1 MADDKGGTIESL
13 NIKIGVNADNVLNTL
28 NNINTL
34 FQNITASANV
44 ATQAVNQLAVA
55 LLNLNNAKDSV
66 KITPEKIIPTSV
78 DSSNPESV
86 KVEAEKKAD
95 EKSGKG
101 KVFDGAKVH
110 YENLNNG
117 VDPTIEA
124 TAEREASRG
133 GGSRLPRNAVNHA
146 GQRLDY
152 ATRRWINR
160 LRRLVMPLI
169 AAFSVRALWKG
180 FMDGTKLIEGYS
192 ESLNMSANTLD
203 KWSKANAYAGG
214 SQKGFLEAMTKWTQA
229 TGKTGDEFI
238 ETMLHLNE
246 LSEAEQKTFMKT
258 NQLTK
263 EQVALFLQSDSAIQG
278 TLQAVSGIAYT
289 DEDIQK
295 QKEFNIAWSQ
305 FKIQVQGLGDVL
317 IRTIVPVFTWIVQKA
332 TAITGFMNRHAQMLK
347 IIGGLLSVA
356 FGNVLIM
363 QMMKGIGL
371 GARLVSVFK
380 YLTKGFALFS
390 KTLWASPL
398 TWYIAALAG
407 LLLILEDIYYFIT
420 GTKKTF
426 TYGLLEW
433 LGFSKEDIHDIRQ
446 ELYDAGKIISNAWKQ
461 IKEAFKPIGDVLAKW
476 GIASGKGVIGAIVGI
491 ITLAIL
497 GIVRL
502 MAMILRFADEFGGA
516 IGDAL
521 RGDTKKLKEMLMNI
535 AIVLAET
542 LGGAFFQ
549 LGEMI
554 GKGLISMLKKNPF
567 LNEMLGDV
575 ETGSSGGFKFG
586 DIFKFT
592 PANAMTGGLLPR
604 AVNFVIEKVTQNNN
618 NNVNVNATDSKE
630 AGGSVVRALN
640 AKGKDYN
647 IPRDWGWAWEVWVN
661 AGVKK

>member
-13 NIKIGVNADNVLNTL
+13 NIKIGVNADNVLTTL
-28 NNINTL
+28 NNINSL

-55 LLNLNNAKDSV
+55 LLNLNNAKDSI

-95 EKSGKG
+95 EKTGKG

-192 ESLNMSANTLD
+192 EQLNMSANTLD

-214 SQKGFLEAMTKWTQA
+214 TQKGFLEAMTKWTQA

-246 LSEAEQKTFMKT
+246 LSEAEQKAFMKT

-263 EQVALFLQSDSAIQG
+263 EQIALFLQSDSAIQG
-278 TLQAVSGIAYT
+278 TLQAVNGIAYT

-295 QKEFNIAWSQ
+295 QKEFNIAWTQ

-317 IRTIVPVFTWIVQKA
+317 IRTIVPVFTWIIQKA
-332 TAITGFMNRHAQMLK
+332 TAITSFMNKHANMLK

-363 QMMKGIGL
+363 QMIKGIGL
-371 GARLVSVFK
+371 GARLVAVFK
-380 YLTKGFALFS
+380 YLTQGFALFS

-446 ELYDAGKIISNAWKQ
+446 ELYDSGKIISDAWKQ
-461 IKEAFKPIGDVLAKW
+461 IKVELKPIGDVLAKW
-476 GIASGKGVIGAIVGI
+476 GIARGKGTVGTIVGLV
-491 ITLAIL
+491 TFVALT
-497 GIVRL
+497 IVRVL
-502 MAMILRFADEFGGA
+502 GFLVRVGDEFGKMIYDVFHDSDGLMDMFKKAVKWLQNTLAPMFFEFGA
-516 IGDAL
+516 QFGKGILSALKGLPFIGEAVDNL
-521 RGDTKKLKEMLMNI
+521 TSDSPWYTKIGNI
-535 AIVLAET
+535 LDK
-542 LGGAFFQ
+542 AFFDNPINKAANKFNLAYQ
-549 LGEMI
+549 L
-554 GKGLISMLKKNPF
+554 KNWI
-567 LNEMLGDV
+567 
-575 ETGSSGGFKFG
+575 T
-586 DIFKFT
+586 
-592 PANAMTGGLLPR
+592 
-604 AVNFVIEKVTQNNN
+604 
-618 NNVNVNATDSKE
+618 VNVTSSDPKE

-647 IPRDWGWAWEVWVN
+647 LPRDWGWAWEVWVN
-661 AGVKK
+661 AGVNK

>member
-13 NIKIGVNADNVLNTL
+13 NIKIGVNADNVLTTL
-28 NNINTL
+28 NNINSL
-34 FQNITASANV
+34 FQNITSSANV

-66 KITPEKIIPTSV
+66 KITPEKIIPTSGN
-78 DSSNPESV
+78 SSNPESV
-86 KVEAEKKAD
+86 RVEAEKKAG
-95 EKSGKG
+95 EKTGKG
-101 KVFDGAKVH
+101 KIFDGAKGH
-110 YENLNNG
+110 FDDLNQG
-117 VDPTIEA
+117 ITAGATAEA

-133 GGSRLPRNAVNHA
+133 GGGRVPRNEVNRA

-152 ATRRWINR
+152 ATRRWVNR

-192 ESLNMSANTLD
+192 EKLDISTNTLD
-203 KWSKANAYAGG
+203 TWSKANAYAGG

-229 TGKTGDEFI
+229 TGKTDDEFI

-246 LSEAEQKTFMKT
+246 LSEAEQKAFMKT

-263 EQVALFLQSDSAIQG
+263 EQIALFLQSDSAIKS

-295 QKEFNIAWSQ
+295 QKEFNIALTQ
-305 FKIQVQGLGDVL
+305 FNIQVQGLGDIL

-332 TAITGFMNRHAQMLK
+332 TAITKFMNEHASMLK
-347 IIGGLLSVA
+347 IIGGLLSIA

-363 QMMKGIGL
+363 QMIKGIGL
-371 GARLVSVFK
+371 GARLVAVFK
-380 YLTKGFALFS
+380 NLTQGFALFS

-407 LLLILEDIYYFIT
+407 LLIILEDIYYFIT
-420 GTKKTF
+420 DEKNTVTRD
-426 TYGLLEW
+426 LLEW
-433 LGFSKEDIHDIRQ
+433 LGFSKEDIDDLRQ
-446 ELYDAGKIISNAWKQ
+446 EFLDLGDIFSKAWDD
-461 IKEAFKPIGDVLAKW
+461 IKEAFKPIGDMLAEW
-476 GIASGKGVIGAIVGI
+476 GITGGKGFIRGLVGI

-502 MAMILRFADEFGGA
+502 MAMIVKFAAEFGGA

-521 RGDTKKLKEMLMNI
+521 RGDTKALKEMLLNI
-535 AIVLAET
+535 ANTIADT
-542 LGGAFFQ
+542 LGGAFFK

-554 GKGLISMLKKNPF
+554 GKGLLSMLKKIPF
-567 LNEMLGDV
+567 MNDLIGDI
-575 ETGSSGGFKFG
+575 ENGTSNFKFG
-586 DIFKFT
+586 DILKYT
-592 PANAMTGGLLPR
+592 PVSGMTGGLAPR
-604 AVNFVIEKVTQNNN
+604 IINYFQEKMTQNNN
-618 NNVNVNATDSKE
+618 IKIDSNDPE
-630 AGGSVVRALN
+630 TAGGSVVRALN
-640 AKGKDYN
+640 SKGRDFN
-647 IPRDWGWAWEVWVN
+647 LPRDQVWAQHVWVN
-661 AGVKK
+661 TGVQK

>member
-13 NIKIGVNADNVLNTL
+13 NIKIGVNADNVLTTL
-28 NNINTL
+28 NNINSL

-95 EKSGKG
+95 EKTGKG

-110 YENLNNG
+110 YENLNTG

-192 ESLNMSANTLD
+192 ETLNMSANTLD

-214 SQKGFLEAMTKWTQA
+214 TQKGFLEAMTKWTQA

-246 LSEAEQKTFMKT
+246 LSEAEQKAFMKT

-295 QKEFNIAWSQ
+295 QKEFNIAWAQ

-363 QMMKGIGL
+363 QMIKGIGL

-380 YLTKGFALFS
+380 YLTQGFALFS

-398 TWYIAALAG
+398 TRYIAALAG

-476 GIASGKGVIGAIVGI
+476 GIASGKGVIGAIVGL
-491 ITLAIL
+491 ITLAVL
-497 GIVRL
+497 GVVRL
-502 MAMILRFADEFGGA
+502 MAMIITFAAEFGGA

-521 RGDTKKLKEMLMNI
+521 RGDTKALKEMLLNI
-535 AIVLAET
+535 ANTLTQA

-554 GKGLISMLKKNPF
+554 GKGFLSMLKKIPF
-567 LNEMLGDV
+567 MNELIGDI
-575 ETGSSGGFKFG
+575 ENGTSNFKFG
-586 DIFKFT
+586 DILKYT
-592 PANAMTGGLLPR
+592 PVNVMTGGLAPR
-604 AVNFVIEKVTQNNN
+604 IINYFQEKMTQNNN
-618 NNVNVNATDSKE
+618 INIDSTDPKE

-647 IPRDWGWAWEVWVN
+647 LPRDWGWAWEVWVN
-661 AGVKK
+661 AGVNK

>member
-28 NNINTL
+28 NNINSL

-66 KITPEKIIPTSV
+66 KITPEKIIPTSG
-78 DSSNPESV
+78 DSTNPESV
-86 KVEAEKKAD
+86 KVEAEKKSD
-95 EKSGKG
+95 EKTGKG

-192 ESLNMSANTLD
+192 ETLNMSANSLD

-246 LSEAEQKTFMKT
+246 LSEAEQKAFMKT

-332 TAITGFMNRHAQMLK
+332 TAITGFMNRHANMLK

-363 QMMKGIGL
+363 QMIKGIGL

-446 ELYDAGKIISNAWKQ
+446 ELYDAGKIISDAWKQ
-461 IKEAFKPIGDVLAKW
+461 IKVELKPIGDVLAKW
-476 GIASGKGVIGAIVGI
+476 GIAGGKGVIGAIVGL

-497 GIVRL
+497 NFVRL
-502 MAMILRFADEFGGA
+502 VAMLIKLGDEFGGIFA
-516 IGDAL
+516 DAL
-521 RGDTKKLKEMLMNI
+521 NGDWEEVGKGLQRAAKIFSDTFLSI
-535 AIVLAET
+535 
-542 LGGAFFQ
+542 FFEFGVQ
-549 LGEMI
+549 I
-554 GKGLISMLKKNPF
+554 GKGLISQLERLPF
-567 LNEMLGDV
+567 FNVLVTDEKGQIQ
-575 ETGSSGGFKFG
+575 FG
-586 DIFKFT
+586 DIFKYM
-592 PANAMTGGLLPR
+592 PANGAGLGLR
-604 AVNFVIEKVTQNNN
+604 VVNFIMEKVTQNNN
-618 NNVNVNATDSKE
+618 NNVNVNATDAKE

-647 IPRDWGWAWEVWVN
+647 LPRDWGWAWEVWVN
-661 AGVKK
+661 AGVNK

>member
-28 NNINTL
+28 NNINSL

-124 TAEREASRG
+124 TAEREASRV

-192 ESLNMSANTLD
+192 ENLNMSANTLD

-246 LSEAEQKTFMKT
+246 LSEAEQKAFMKT

-461 IKEAFKPIGDVLAKW
+461 IKEAFKPIGEVLAKW

-497 GIVRL
+497 GVVRL
-502 MAMILRFADEFGGA
+502 MAMLLRFAAEFGGA

-535 AIVLAET
+535 ATVIAET

-567 LNEMLGDV
+567 LNQMIGDI

-592 PANAMTGGLLPR
+592 PANAMTGGLLPK
-604 AVNFVIEKVTQNNN
+604 AVNFIIEKVTQNNN

>member
-28 NNINTL
+28 NNINSL

-66 KITPEKIIPTSV
+66 KITPEKIIPTSG

-86 KVEAEKKAD
+86 RVEAEKKSE
-95 EKSGKG
+95 EKTGKG

-192 ESLNMSANTLD
+192 ENLNMSANTLD

-214 SQKGFLEAMTKWTQA
+214 TQKGFLEAMTKWTQA

-246 LSEAEQKTFMKT
+246 LSEAEQKAFMKT

-295 QKEFNIAWSQ
+295 QKEFNIAWAQ

-363 QMMKGIGL
+363 QIMKGVGL
-371 GARLVSVFK
+371 GSRLVSVFK
-380 YLTKGFALFS
+380 YLTKGIWVFS
-390 KTLWASPL
+390 KALWASPL

-420 GTKKTF
+420 DEKNTVTRDI
-426 TYGLLEW
+426 LEY
-433 LGFSKEDIHDIRQ
+433 LGFSEEDINDLRQ
-446 ELYDAGKIISNAWKQ
+446 EFLDIGDIFSNAWDD
-461 IKEAFKPIGDVLAKW
+461 IKEAFKPIGDFL
-476 GIASGKGVIGAIVGI
+476 SELGVDVSHGFLRGLVGI

-497 GIVRL
+497 GMVRL
-502 MAMILRFADEFGGA
+502 MATLVKFAAEFGGA

-521 RGDTKKLKEMLMNI
+521 RGDTKPLKKMLMNI
-535 AIVLAET
+535 ATVLAET
-542 LGGAFFQ
+542 LGSAFFQ

-567 LNEMLGDV
+567 LNEMIGDI

-586 DIFKFT
+586 DIFKYM
-592 PANAMTGGLLPR
+592 PANGAGLGVR
-604 AVNFVIEKVTQNNN
+604 VVNFIMEKVTQNNN
-618 NNVNVNATDSKE
+618 VNVKATDSE
-630 AGGSVVRALN
+630 AAGGSVVRALN

>member
-28 NNINTL
+28 NNINSL

-55 LLNLNNAKDSV
+55 LLNLNNVKDSV
-66 KITPEKIIPTSV
+66 KITPEKIIPTSG

-86 KVEAEKKAD
+86 RVEAEKKSE
-95 EKSGKG
+95 EKTGKG

-133 GGSRLPRNAVNHA
+133 GGGRVPRNAVNHA

-160 LRRLVMPLI
+160 LRSLVMPLI

-192 ESLNMSANTLD
+192 ESLNMSANSLD

-246 LSEAEQKTFMKT
+246 LSEAEQKAFMKT

-263 EQVALFLQSDSAIQG
+263 EQVALFLQSDSAIKG

-295 QKEFNIAWSQ
+295 QKEFNTSWAQ

-317 IRTIVPVFTWIVQKA
+317 IRTILPVFTWIVQKA

-356 FGNVLIM
+356 FGNVLVM

-398 TWYIAALAG
+398 TWYIAALGG

-446 ELYDAGKIISNAWKQ
+446 ELYDAGKIISDAWKQ
-461 IKEAFKPIGDVLAKW
+461 IKKELKPIGEVLAKW
-476 GIASGKGVIGAIVGI
+476 GIAGGKGVIGAIVGL
-491 ITLAIL
+491 ITLAVL

-502 MAMILRFADEFGGA
+502 MAMLVKFGDEFGGA
-516 IGDAL
+516 IYDAL
-521 RGDTKKLKEMLMNI
+521 HGDTKEFARMLKNI
-535 AIVLAET
+535 ADTIGNVLGNVFFS
-542 LGGAFFQ
+542 LGV
-549 LGEMI
+549 MI
-554 GKGLISMLKKNPF
+554 GEGLLSVLKKIPF
-567 LNEMLGDV
+567 MKDLIGDI
-575 ETGSSGGFKFG
+575 ENGTSNFKFG
-586 DIFKFT
+586 DILKYT
-592 PANAMTGGLLPR
+592 PVNGMTGGLAPR
-604 AVNFVIEKVTQNNN
+604 IVNFIMEKVTQNNN
-618 NNVNVNATDSKE
+618 NNVNVDAVDAKE
-630 AGGSVVRALN
+630 AGGAVIRALN
-640 AKGKDYN
+640 SSKDYN
-647 IPRDWGWAWEVWVN
+647 LPRDWGWAWEVWVN

>member
-13 NIKIGVNADNVLNTL
+13 NIKIGVNADNVLTTL
-28 NNINTL
+28 NNINSL

-95 EKSGKG
+95 EKTGKG

-110 YENLNNG
+110 YENLNHS

-192 ESLNMSANTLD
+192 ENLNMSANTLD

-246 LSEAEQKTFMKT
+246 LSEAEQKAFMKT

-295 QKEFNIAWSQ
+295 QKEFNIAWTQ

-398 TWYIAALAG
+398 TWYIAALGG

-446 ELYDAGKIISNAWKQ
+446 ELYDSGKIISDAWKQ
-461 IKEAFKPIGDVLAKW
+461 IKEELKPIGDVLAKW
-476 GIASGKGVIGAIVGI
+476 GIAGGKGIIGAIVGL

-497 GIVRL
+497 NFVRL
-502 MAMILRFADEFGGA
+502 VAMLVKLGDEFGGIFA
-516 IGDAL
+516 DAL
-521 RGDTKKLKEMLMNI
+521 NGDWEEVGKGLQRAAKIFSDTFLSI
-535 AIVLAET
+535 
-542 LGGAFFQ
+542 FFEFGVQ
-549 LGEMI
+549 I
-554 GKGLISMLKKNPF
+554 GKGLISQLERLPF
-567 LNEMLGDV
+567 FNVLITDEKGKLQ
-575 ETGSSGGFKFG
+575 FG
-586 DIFKFT
+586 DIYKYL
-592 PANAMTGGLLPR
+592 PVNAGGLGPK
-604 AVNFVIEKVTQNNN
+604 VINFILDKYTQN

-640 AKGKDYN
+640 SSKGTN
-647 IPRDWGWAWEVWVN
+647 LPRDWGWAWEVWVH
-661 AGVKK
+661 AGVNK

>member
-28 NNINTL
+28 NNINSL

-66 KITPEKIIPTSV
+66 KITPEKIIPTSG

-86 KVEAEKKAD
+86 RVEAEKKSE
-95 EKSGKG
+95 EKTGKG

-192 ESLNMSANTLD
+192 ESLNMSANSLD

-214 SQKGFLEAMTKWTQA
+214 SQKGFLEAMTKWAQA
-229 TGKTGDEFI
+229 TGKSGDEFI

-246 LSEAEQKTFMKT
+246 LSEAEQKAFMKT

-263 EQVALFLQSDSAIQG
+263 EQVALFLQSDSAIKE

-295 QKEFNIAWSQ
+295 QKEFNIAWTQ

-363 QMMKGIGL
+363 QMIKGIGL
-371 GARLVSVFK
+371 GARLVAVFK

-446 ELYDAGKIISNAWKQ
+446 ELYDAGKIISDAWKL
-461 IKEAFKPIGDVLAKW
+461 IKEELKPIGDVLAKW
-476 GIASGKGVIGAIVGI
+476 GIAKGKGIVGTI
-491 ITLAIL
+491 VGLVTFVALT
-497 GIVRL
+497 IVRVL
-502 MAMILRFADEFGGA
+502 GFLVRVGDEFGKMIYDVFHDSDGLTDMFKKAVKWLKNTLAPMFFEFGA
-516 IGDAL
+516 QFGKGILSALKGLPFIGEAVDNL
-521 RGDTKKLKEMLMNI
+521 TSDSPWYTKIGNI
-535 AIVLAET
+535 LDK
-542 LGGAFFQ
+542 AFFDNPINKAANKFNLAYQ
-549 LGEMI
+549 L
-554 GKGLISMLKKNPF
+554 KNWI
-567 LNEMLGDV
+567 
-575 ETGSSGGFKFG
+575 T
-586 DIFKFT
+586 
-592 PANAMTGGLLPR
+592 
-604 AVNFVIEKVTQNNN
+604 
-618 NNVNVNATDSKE
+618 VNVTSSDPKE

-640 AKGKDYN
+640 SSKGTN
-647 IPRDWGWAWEVWVN
+647 LPRDWGWAHEVWVN
-661 AGVKK
+661 AGVNK

>member
-13 NIKIGVNADNVLNTL
+13 NIKIGVNADNVLTTL
-28 NNINTL
+28 NNINSL

-66 KITPEKIIPTSV
+66 KITPEKIIPTSG

-86 KVEAEKKAD
+86 RVEAEKKTD
-95 EKSGKG
+95 GKTGKG

-133 GGSRLPRNAVNHA
+133 GGTRMPRNAVNHA

-192 ESLNMSANTLD
+192 ETLNMSANTLD

-214 SQKGFLEAMTKWTQA
+214 TQKGFLEAMTKWTQA

-246 LSEAEQKTFMKT
+246 LSEAEQKAFMKT

-263 EQVALFLQSDSAIQG
+263 EQVALFLQSDSAIKG

-295 QKEFNIAWSQ
+295 QKEFNIAWTQ
-305 FKIQVQGLGDVL
+305 FKVQVQGLGDVL
-317 IRTIVPVFTWIVQKA
+317 IRTIVPVFTWIIQKA
-332 TAITGFMNRHAQMLK
+332 TTITRFMNQHANMLK

-380 YLTKGFALFS
+380 YLTQGFALFS
-390 KTLWASPL
+390 KALWASPL
-398 TWYIAALAG
+398 TWYIAALGG
-407 LLLILEDIYYFIT
+407 LLIILEDIYYFIT
-420 GTKKTF
+420 GTKNSF
-426 TYGLLEW
+426 TGNLLKW
-433 LGFSKEDIHDIRQ
+433 LGFSKEDIDDLRQ
-446 ELYDAGKIISNAWKQ
+446 EFLNLGDIFSRAWDD
-461 IKEAFKPIGDVLAKW
+461 IKEAFKPIGDMLAEW
-476 GIASGKGVIGAIVGI
+476 GIAGGKGFIRGLVGI

-502 MAMILRFADEFGGA
+502 MAMLVTFAAEFGGA

-521 RGDTKKLKEMLMNI
+521 RGDTKALKEMLLNI
-535 AIVLAET
+535 ANTLTQA
-542 LGGAFFQ
+542 LGGAFFK

-554 GKGLISMLKKNPF
+554 GKGLLSMLKKIPF
-567 LNEMLGDV
+567 LNEMIGDID
-575 ETGSSGGFKFG
+575 TGASGGFKFG

-592 PANAMTGGLLPR
+592 PANAMTGGMLPKV
-604 AVNFVIEKVTQNNN
+604 VNFIMEKVTQNNN
-618 NNVNVNATDSKE
+618 VNVEATDSKE

-640 AKGKDYN
+640 SSKGTN
-647 IPRDWGWAWEVWVN
+647 LPRDWGWAWEVWVQ

>member
-66 KITPEKIIPTSV
+66 KITPEKIIPTSG

-86 KVEAEKKAD
+86 KVEAEKKSE
-95 EKSGKG
+95 EKTGKG

-192 ESLNMSANTLD
+192 ENLNMSANSLD

-246 LSEAEQKTFMKT
+246 LSEAEQKAFMKT

-263 EQVALFLQSDSAIQG
+263 EQV
-278 TLQAVSGIAYT
+278 
-289 DEDIQK
+289 
-295 QKEFNIAWSQ
+295 
-305 FKIQVQGLGDVL
+305 KIQVQGLGDVL

-332 TAITGFMNRHAQMLK
+332 TAITSFMNKHAQMLK

-363 QMMKGIGL
+363 QIMKGVGL
-371 GARLVSVFK
+371 GSRLVSVFK
-380 YLTKGFALFS
+380 YLTKGIWVFS
-390 KTLWASPL
+390 KALWASPL

-420 GTKKTF
+420 DEKNSVTRDI
-426 TYGLLEW
+426 LEY
-433 LGFSKEDIHDIRQ
+433 LGFSEEDINDLRQ
-446 ELYDAGKIISNAWKQ
+446 EFLDIGDIFSNAWDD
-461 IKEAFKPIGDVLAKW
+461 IKEAFKPIGDFL
-476 GIASGKGVIGAIVGI
+476 SELGVDVSHGFLRGLVGI

-497 GIVRL
+497 GMVRL
-502 MAMILRFADEFGGA
+502 MATLVKFAAEFGGA

-521 RGDTKKLKEMLMNI
+521 RGDTKPLKKMLMNI
-535 AIVLAET
+535 ATVLAET

-554 GKGLISMLKKNPF
+554 GKGLISMLKKIPF
-567 LNEMLGDV
+567 LNEMIGDI

-604 AVNFVIEKVTQNNN
+604 VVNFIMEKVTQNNN
-618 NNVNVNATDSKE
+618 NNVNVNATDANE

-647 IPRDWGWAWEVWVN
+647 LPRDWGWAWEVWVN

>member
-13 NIKIGVNADNVLNTL
+13 NIKIGVNADNVLTTL

-295 QKEFNIAWSQ
+295 QKEFNIAWAQ

-575 ETGSSGGFKFG
+575 ETGASGGFKFG

-640 AKGKDYN
+640 AKGKNYN

-661 AGVKK
+661 AGVNK

>member
-13 NIKIGVNADNVLNTL
+13 NIKIGVNADNVLTTL

-95 EKSGKG
+95 EKTGKG

-110 YENLNNG
+110 YENLNQG

-152 ATRRWINR
+152 ATRRWVNR

-192 ESLNMSANTLD
+192 EKLDMSANTLD

-229 TGKTGDEFI
+229 TGKSGDEFI

-246 LSEAEQKTFMKT
+246 LSEAEQKAFMKT

-263 EQVALFLQSDSAIQG
+263 DQVALFLQSDSAIKG

-363 QMMKGIGL
+363 QMIKGIGL

-380 YLTKGFALFS
+380 YLTQGFALFS

-398 TWYIAALAG
+398 TWYIAALGG

-446 ELYDAGKIISNAWKQ
+446 ELYDSGKIISDAWKQ
-461 IKEAFKPIGDVLAKW
+461 IKEELKPIGDVLAKW
-476 GIASGKGVIGAIVGI
+476 GIARGKGIVGTI
-491 ITLAIL
+491 VGLVTFVALT
-497 GIVRL
+497 IVRVL
-502 MAMILRFADEFGGA
+502 GFLVRVGDEFGKMIYDVFHDSDGLMDMFKKAVKWLQNTLAPMFFEFGA
-516 IGDAL
+516 QFGKGILSALKGLPFIGEAVDNL
-521 RGDTKKLKEMLMNI
+521 TSDSPWYTKIGNI
-535 AIVLAET
+535 LDK
-542 LGGAFFQ
+542 AFFDNPINKAANKFNLAYQ
-549 LGEMI
+549 L
-554 GKGLISMLKKNPF
+554 KNWI
-567 LNEMLGDV
+567 
-575 ETGSSGGFKFG
+575 T
-586 DIFKFT
+586 
-592 PANAMTGGLLPR
+592 
-604 AVNFVIEKVTQNNN
+604 
-618 NNVNVNATDSKE
+618 VNVTSSDPKE

-640 AKGKDYN
+640 SSKGTN
-647 IPRDWGWAWEVWVN
+647 LPRDWGWAWEVWVN

>member
-13 NIKIGVNADNVLNTL
+13 NIKIGVNADNVINTL
-28 NNINTL
+28 TNINSL

-95 EKSGKG
+95 EKTGKG

-110 YENLNNG
+110 YENLNTG

-192 ESLNMSANTLD
+192 ENLNMSANSLD

-246 LSEAEQKTFMKT
+246 LSEAEQKAFMKT

-263 EQVALFLQSDSAIQG
+263 EQVALFLQSDSAIKN

-295 QKEFNIAWSQ
+295 QKEFNIAWTQ

-398 TWYIAALAG
+398 TWYIAALGG

-461 IKEAFKPIGDVLAKW
+461 IKVELKPIGDVLAKW
-476 GIASGKGVIGAIVGI
+476 GIARGKGIVGTI
-491 ITLAIL
+491 VGLVTFVALT
-497 GIVRL
+497 IVRVL
-502 MAMILRFADEFGGA
+502 GFLVRVGDEFGKMIYDVFHDSDGLMDMFKKAVKWLQNTLAPMFFEFGA
-516 IGDAL
+516 QFGKGILSALKGLPFIGEAVDNL
-521 RGDTKKLKEMLMNI
+521 TSDSPWYTKIGNI
-535 AIVLAET
+535 LDK
-542 LGGAFFQ
+542 AFFDNPINKAANKFNLAYQ
-549 LGEMI
+549 L
-554 GKGLISMLKKNPF
+554 KNWI
-567 LNEMLGDV
+567 
-575 ETGSSGGFKFG
+575 T
-586 DIFKFT
+586 
-592 PANAMTGGLLPR
+592 
-604 AVNFVIEKVTQNNN
+604 
-618 NNVNVNATDSKE
+618 VNVTSSDPKE

-640 AKGKDYN
+640 SSKGTN
-647 IPRDWGWAWEVWVN
+647 LPRDWGWAWEVWVN

>member
-13 NIKIGVNADNVLNTL
+13 NIKIGVNADNVLTTL
-28 NNINTL
+28 NNINSL

-95 EKSGKG
+95 EKTGKG

-152 ATRRWINR
+152 ATRRWVNR

-192 ESLNMSANTLD
+192 ETLNMSANTLD

-229 TGKTGDEFI
+229 TGKSGDEFI

-246 LSEAEQKTFMKT
+246 LSEAEQKAFMKT

-263 EQVALFLQSDSAIQG
+263 EQVALFLQSDSAIKN

-363 QMMKGIGL
+363 QMIKGIGL

-380 YLTKGFALFS
+380 YLTQGFALFS

-476 GIASGKGVIGAIVGI
+476 GIAGGKGVIGAIVGL
-491 ITLAIL
+491 ITLAVL
-497 GIVRL
+497 GVVRL
-502 MAMILRFADEFGGA
+502 MAMLVKFAAEFGGA

-535 AIVLAET
+535 ANVLAET

-554 GKGLISMLKKNPF
+554 GKGLLSVLKKIPF
-567 LNEMLGDV
+567 LNDLIGDI
-575 ETGSSGGFKFG
+575 ENGTSNFKFG
-586 DIFKFT
+586 DILKYT
-592 PANAMTGGLLPR
+592 PLNGMTGGFAPR
-604 AVNFVIEKVTQNNN
+604 VVNFIMEKVTQNNT
-618 NNVNVNATDSKE
+618 NNVNVDATDANE

-647 IPRDWGWAWEVWVN
+647 LPRDWGWAWEVWVH

>member
-13 NIKIGVNADNVLNTL
+13 NIKIGVNADNVINTL
-28 NNINTL
+28 TNINSL

-95 EKSGKG
+95 EKTGKG

-192 ESLNMSANTLD
+192 ENLNMSANTLD

-214 SQKGFLEAMTKWTQA
+214 TQKGFLEAMTKWTQA

-246 LSEAEQKTFMKT
+246 LSEAEQKAFMKT

-295 QKEFNIAWSQ
+295 QKEFNIAWAQ

-363 QMMKGIGL
+363 QMIKGIGL

-380 YLTKGFALFS
+380 YLTQGFALFS

-476 GIASGKGVIGAIVGI
+476 GIAGGKGIVGAIVGL
-491 ITLAIL
+491 ITLAVL
-497 GIVRL
+497 GVVRL
-502 MAMILRFADEFGGA
+502 MAMLVKFAAEFGGA

-535 AIVLAET
+535 ATVLAET

-549 LGEMI
+549 LGVMI
-554 GKGLISMLKKNPF
+554 GEGLLSVLKKIPF
-567 LNEMLGDV
+567 LNDLIGDI
-575 ETGSSGGFKFG
+575 ENGTSNFKFG
-586 DIFKFT
+586 DIFKYA
-592 PANAMTGGLLPR
+592 PANVTAGGMLPR
-604 AVNFVIEKVTQNNN
+604 VVNFIMEKVTQNNN
-618 NNVNVNATDSKE
+618 NNVNVNATDANE

-647 IPRDWGWAWEVWVN
+647 LPRDWGWAWEVWVN
-661 AGVKK
+661 AGVNK

>member
-13 NIKIGVNADNVLNTL
+13 NIKIGVNADNVLTTL
-28 NNINTL
+28 NNINSL

-95 EKSGKG
+95 KKTGKG

-192 ESLNMSANTLD
+192 ETLNMSANSLD

-246 LSEAEQKTFMKT
+246 LSEAEQKAFMKT

-278 TLQAVSGIAYT
+278 TLQAVNGIAYT

-295 QKEFNIAWSQ
+295 QKEFNIAWAQ

-446 ELYDAGKIISNAWKQ
+446 ELYDAGKIISDAWKQ
-461 IKEAFKPIGDVLAKW
+461 IKVELKPIGDVLAKW
-476 GIASGKGVIGAIVGI
+476 GIAGGKGVIGAIVGL

-497 GIVRL
+497 NFVRL
-502 MAMILRFADEFGGA
+502 VAMLVKLGDEFGGIFA
-516 IGDAL
+516 DAL
-521 RGDTKKLKEMLMNI
+521 NGDWEEVGKGLQRAAKIFSDTFLSI
-535 AIVLAET
+535 
-542 LGGAFFQ
+542 FFEFGVQ
-549 LGEMI
+549 I
-554 GKGLISMLKKNPF
+554 GKGLISQLEKLPF
-567 LNEMLGDV
+567 FNVLMTDEKGKLQ
-575 ETGSSGGFKFG
+575 FG
-586 DIFKFT
+586 DIYKYL
-592 PANAMTGGLLPR
+592 PANMGGLGPR
-604 AVNFVIEKVTQNNN
+604 VVNFILDKYTQN
-618 NNVNVNATDSKE
+618 NNVNVNATDANE

-640 AKGKDYN
+640 SSKGTN
-647 IPRDWGWAWEVWVN
+647 LPRDWGWAWEVWVN
-661 AGVKK
+661 AGVNK

>member
-28 NNINTL
+28 NNINSL

-66 KITPEKIIPTSV
+66 KITPEKIIPTSG

-95 EKSGKG
+95 EKTGKG

-192 ESLNMSANTLD
+192 ETLNMSANTLD

-246 LSEAEQKTFMKT
+246 LSEAEQKAFMKT

-263 EQVALFLQSDSAIQG
+263 EQVALFLQSDSAIQS

-295 QKEFNIAWSQ
+295 QKEFNIAWAQ

-363 QMMKGIGL
+363 QMIKGIGL

-380 YLTKGFALFS
+380 YLTQGFALFS

-446 ELYDAGKIISNAWKQ
+446 ELYDAGKIISDAWKQ
-461 IKEAFKPIGDVLAKW
+461 IKVELKPIGDVLAKW
-476 GIASGKGVIGAIVGI
+476 GIAGGKGIIGAIVGL

-497 GIVRL
+497 NFVRL
-502 MAMILRFADEFGGA
+502 VAMLVKLGDEFGGIFA
-516 IGDAL
+516 DAL
-521 RGDTKKLKEMLMNI
+521 NGDWEEVGKGLQRAAKIFSDTFLSI
-535 AIVLAET
+535 
-542 LGGAFFQ
+542 FFEFGVQ
-549 LGEMI
+549 I
-554 GKGLISMLKKNPF
+554 GKGLISQLKKIPF
-567 LNEMLGDV
+567 LNDLIGDI
-575 ETGSSGGFKFG
+575 ENGTSNFKFG
-586 DIFKFT
+586 DIFKYA
-592 PANAMTGGLLPR
+592 PANVTAGGLMPR
-604 AVNFVIEKVTQNNN
+604 VVNFIMEKVTQNNN
-618 NNVNVNATDSKE
+618 NNVNVNATDANE

-661 AGVKK
+661 AGVNK

>member
-28 NNINTL
+28 NNINSL

-95 EKSGKG
+95 EKTGKG

-192 ESLNMSANTLD
+192 EQLNMSANSLD

-246 LSEAEQKTFMKT
+246 LSEAEQKAFMKT

-263 EQVALFLQSDSAIQG
+263 EQVALFLQSDSAIKN

-295 QKEFNIAWSQ
+295 QKEFNIAWAQ

-446 ELYDAGKIISNAWKQ
+446 ELYDSGKIISDAWKQ
-461 IKEAFKPIGDVLAKW
+461 IKESLKPIGDILAKW
-476 GIASGKGVIGAIVGI
+476 GIAGGKGIIGAIVGL
-491 ITLAIL
+491 ITLAVL
-497 GIVRL
+497 GVVRL
-502 MAMILRFADEFGGA
+502 IAMLVKFGDEFGGA
-516 IGDAL
+516 IYDAL
-521 RGDTKKLKEMLMNI
+521 HGDTKEFARMLKNI
-535 AIVLAET
+535 ADTIGNVL
-542 LGGAFFQ
+542 GSAFFQ
-549 LGEMI
+549 LGVMI
-554 GKGLISMLKKNPF
+554 GEGLLSVLKKIPF
-567 LNEMLGDV
+567 MKDLIGDV
-575 ETGSSGGFKFG
+575 ENGTSNFKFG

-604 AVNFVIEKVTQNNN
+604 VVNFIMEKVTQNNN

-647 IPRDWGWAWEVWVN
+647 LPRDWGWAWEVWVQ

>member
-28 NNINTL
+28 NNINSL

-95 EKSGKG
+95 EKTGKG

-124 TAEREASRG
+124 TVEREASRG

-192 ESLNMSANTLD
+192 ETLNMSANTLD

-246 LSEAEQKTFMKT
+246 LSEAEQKAFMKT

-295 QKEFNIAWSQ
+295 QKEFNIAWTQ

-363 QMMKGIGL
+363 QMIKGIGL

-407 LLLILEDIYYFIT
+407 LLLVLEDIYYFIT

-446 ELYDAGKIISNAWKQ
+446 ELYDAGKIISDAWKQ
-461 IKEAFKPIGDVLAKW
+461 IKVELKPIGDVLAKW
-476 GIASGKGVIGAIVGI
+476 GIAGGKGIIGAIVGL

-497 GIVRL
+497 NFVRL
-502 MAMILRFADEFGGA
+502 VAMLVKLGDEFGGIFA
-516 IGDAL
+516 DAL
-521 RGDTKKLKEMLMNI
+521 NGDWEEVWKGLQRAAKIFSDTFLSI
-535 AIVLAET
+535 
-542 LGGAFFQ
+542 FFEFGVQ
-549 LGEMI
+549 I
-554 GKGLISMLKKNPF
+554 GKGLISQLERLPF
-567 LNEMLGDV
+567 LSNLITDEKGQLQFGNILKYTPLNV
-575 ETGSSGGFKFG
+575 TTGGF
-586 DIFKFT
+586 
-592 PANAMTGGLLPR
+592 APR
-604 AVNFVIEKVTQNNN
+604 AVNFIIEKVTQNNN
-618 NNVNVNATDSKE
+618 NNVNVNATDANE

-640 AKGKDYN
+640 AKGKNYN
-647 IPRDWGWAWEVWVN
+647 IPRDWGWAWEVWVH
-661 AGVKK
+661 AGVNK

>member
-28 NNINTL
+28 NNINSL

-86 KVEAEKKAD
+86 KVEAEKKSE
-95 EKSGKG
+95 EKTGKG

-117 VDPTIEA
+117 ADPTIEA

-192 ESLNMSANTLD
+192 EQLNMSANSLD

-246 LSEAEQKTFMKT
+246 LSEAEQKAFMKT

-263 EQVALFLQSDSAIQG
+263 EQVALFLQSDSAIKN

-295 QKEFNIAWSQ
+295 QKEFNIAWNQ

-363 QMMKGIGL
+363 QMIKGIGL

-446 ELYDAGKIISNAWKQ
+446 ELYDAGKIISDAWKQ
-461 IKEAFKPIGDVLAKW
+461 IKVELKPIGDVLAKW
-476 GIASGKGVIGAIVGI
+476 GIAGGKGIIGAIVGL

-497 GIVRL
+497 NFVRL
-502 MAMILRFADEFGGA
+502 VAMLVKLGDEFGGIFA
-516 IGDAL
+516 DAL
-521 RGDTKKLKEMLMNI
+521 NGDWEEVGKGLQRAAKIFSDTFLSI
-535 AIVLAET
+535 
-542 LGGAFFQ
+542 FFEFGVQ
-549 LGEMI
+549 I
-554 GKGLISMLKKNPF
+554 GKGLISQLERLPF
-567 LNEMLGDV
+567 FNVLITDEKG
-575 ETGSSGGFKFG
+575 KIQFG
-586 DIFKFT
+586 DIYKYL
-592 PANAMTGGLLPR
+592 PVNAGGLMPKV
-604 AVNFVIEKVTQNNN
+604 VNFILDKYTQN

-640 AKGKDYN
+640 SSKGTN
-647 IPRDWGWAWEVWVN
+647 LPRDWGWAWEVWVN
-661 AGVKK
+661 AGVNK

>member
-13 NIKIGVNADNVLNTL
+13 NIKIGVNADNVINTL
-28 NNINTL
+28 NNINSL

-66 KITPEKIIPTSV
+66 KITPEKIIPTSG

-86 KVEAEKKAD
+86 RVEAEKKTD
-95 EKSGKG
+95 GKTGKG

-110 YENLNNG
+110 YENLNHG

-192 ESLNMSANTLD
+192 EQLDMSANSLD

-214 SQKGFLEAMTKWTQA
+214 SQKGFLDAMTKWTQA

-246 LSEAEQKTFMKT
+246 LSEAEQKAFMKT

-263 EQVALFLQSDSAIQG
+263 EQVALFLQSDSAIKS
-278 TLQAVSGIAYT
+278 TLQDVNGIAYT

-295 QKEFNIAWSQ
+295 QKEFNIAWTQ

-332 TAITGFMNRHAQMLK
+332 TAITSFMNKHAQMLK

-371 GARLVSVFK
+371 GARLVAVFK
-380 YLTKGFALFS
+380 YLTQGFALFS
-390 KTLWASPL
+390 KALWASPL
-398 TWYIAALAG
+398 TWYITALAG
-407 LLLILEDIYYFIT
+407 LLFILEDIYYFIT

-433 LGFSKEDIHDIRQ
+433 LGFSKEDIHDLRQ
-446 ELYDAGKIISNAWKQ
+446 ELYDSGKIISDAWKQ
-461 IKEAFKPIGDVLAKW
+461 IKEELKPIGDILAKW
-476 GIASGKGVIGAIVGI
+476 GIAGGKGVVGAIVGL
-491 ITLAIL
+491 ITMAVL
-497 GIVRL
+497 GVVRL
-502 MAMILRFADEFGGA
+502 MAMLVKFGAEFGGA

-521 RGDTKKLKEMLMNI
+521 HGDTKALKEMLLNI
-535 AIVLAET
+535 ANTLTQT

-554 GKGLISMLKKNPF
+554 GKGLISMLKKIPF
-567 LNEMLGDV
+567 LNEMIGNID
-575 ETGSSGGFKFG
+575 TGASGGFKFG

-592 PANAMTGGLLPR
+592 PVNGMTGGLAPK
-604 AVNFVIEKVTQNNN
+604 VINFILDKYTQN

-640 AKGKDYN
+640 SSKGTN
-647 IPRDWGWAWEVWVN
+647 LPRDWGWAWEVWVQ

>member
-13 NIKIGVNADNVLNTL
+13 NIKIGVNADNVINTL
-28 NNINTL
+28 TNINSL

-95 EKSGKG
+95 EKTGKG

-192 ESLNMSANTLD
+192 ETLNMSANTLD

-246 LSEAEQKTFMKT
+246 LSEAEQKAFMKT

-295 QKEFNIAWSQ
+295 QKEFNIAWAQ

-363 QMMKGIGL
+363 QMIKGIGL

-380 YLTKGFALFS
+380 YLTQGFALFS

-446 ELYDAGKIISNAWKQ
+446 ELYDSGKIISDAWKQ

-476 GIASGKGVIGAIVGI
+476 GIARGKGIVGTI
-491 ITLAIL
+491 VGLVTFVALT
-497 GIVRL
+497 IVRVL
-502 MAMILRFADEFGGA
+502 GFLVRVGDEFGKMIYDVFHDSDGLMDMFKKAVKWLQNTLAPMFFEFGA
-516 IGDAL
+516 QFGKGILSALKGLPFIGEAVDNL
-521 RGDTKKLKEMLMNI
+521 TSDSPWYTKIGNI
-535 AIVLAET
+535 LDK
-542 LGGAFFQ
+542 AFFDNPINKAANKFNLAYQ
-549 LGEMI
+549 L
-554 GKGLISMLKKNPF
+554 KNWI
-567 LNEMLGDV
+567 
-575 ETGSSGGFKFG
+575 T
-586 DIFKFT
+586 
-592 PANAMTGGLLPR
+592 
-604 AVNFVIEKVTQNNN
+604 
-618 NNVNVNATDSKE
+618 VNVTSSDPKE

-640 AKGKDYN
+640 SSKGTN
-647 IPRDWGWAWEVWVN
+647 LPRDWGWAWEVWVN

>member
-86 KVEAEKKAD
+86 KVEAEKKSE
-95 EKSGKG
+95 EKTGKG

-192 ESLNMSANTLD
+192 ETLNMSANSLD

-246 LSEAEQKTFMKT
+246 LSEAEQKAFMKT

-295 QKEFNIAWSQ
+295 QKEFNIAWAQ

-371 GARLVSVFK
+371 GSRLVSVFK
-380 YLTKGFALFS
+380 YLTKGIWVFS
-390 KTLWASPL
+390 KALWASPL

-420 GTKKTF
+420 DEKNSVTRDI
-426 TYGLLEW
+426 LEY
-433 LGFSKEDIHDIRQ
+433 LGFSEEDINDLRQ
-446 ELYDAGKIISNAWKQ
+446 EFLDIGDIFSNAWDD
-461 IKEAFKPIGDVLAKW
+461 IKEAFKPIGDFL
-476 GIASGKGVIGAIVGI
+476 SELGVDVSHGFLRGLVGI

-497 GIVRL
+497 GMVRL
-502 MAMILRFADEFGGA
+502 MATLVKFAAEFGGA

-521 RGDTKKLKEMLMNI
+521 RGDTKPLKKMLMNI
-535 AIVLAET
+535 ATVLAET

-554 GKGLISMLKKNPF
+554 GKGLISMLKKIPF
-567 LNEMLGDV
+567 LNEMIGDI

-604 AVNFVIEKVTQNNN
+604 VVNFIMEKVTQNNN
-618 NNVNVNATDSKE
+618 NNVNVNATDANE

-647 IPRDWGWAWEVWVN
+647 LPRDWGWAWEVWVN

>member
-28 NNINTL
+28 NNINSL

-95 EKSGKG
+95 EKTGKG

-152 ATRRWINR
+152 ATRGWVNR

-192 ESLNMSANTLD
+192 ESLEASTGTLD

-214 SQKGFLEAMTKWTQA
+214 SQKGFLEATTKWTQA

-246 LSEAEQKTFMKT
+246 LSEAEQKAFMKT
-258 NQLTK
+258 NQLTE
-263 EQVALFLQSDSAIQG
+263 EQIALFLQSDSAIKN
-278 TLQAVSGIAYT
+278 TLQTVSAIAYT

-295 QKEFNIAWSQ
+295 QKEFNTAREQLNIL
-305 FKIQVQGLGDVL
+305 VQGLGDIL
-317 IRTIVPVFTWIVQKA
+317 IRTIVPVFTWIIQKA
-332 TAITGFMNRHAQMLK
+332 TAITSFMNRHAQMLK
-347 IIGGLLSVA
+347 VIIGLLTVA

-363 QMMKGIGL
+363 QMIKGVGL
-371 GARLVSVFK
+371 GARLVAVIK
-380 YLTKGFALFS
+380 ELTKGYWLFS
-390 KTLWASPL
+390 KALWASPL

-461 IKEAFKPIGDVLAKW
+461 IKEQLKPIGDVLAKW
-476 GIASGKGVIGAIVGI
+476 GIAGGKGVIGAIVGL
-491 ITLAIL
+491 ITLAVL

-502 MAMILRFADEFGGA
+502 MAMLVKFAAEFGGA

-535 AIVLAET
+535 ATVLAET

-554 GKGLISMLKKNPF
+554 GKGLISMLKKIPF
-567 LNEMLGDV
+567 LNEMIGDI
-575 ETGSSGGFKFG
+575 ETGAGGGFKFG

-592 PANAMTGGLLPR
+592 PANAMTGGMLPR
-604 AVNFVIEKVTQNNN
+604 VVNFIMEKVTQNNN
-618 NNVNVNATDSKE
+618 NNVNVNATDANE

-647 IPRDWGWAWEVWVN
+647 LPRDWGWAWEVWVN

>member
-13 NIKIGVNADNVLNTL
+13 NIKIGVNADNVLTTL
-28 NNINTL
+28 NNINSL

-95 EKSGKG
+95 EKTGKG

-152 ATRRWINR
+152 ATRRWVNR

-192 ESLNMSANTLD
+192 EQLDMSANTLD
-203 KWSKANAYAGG
+203 KWRKANAYAGG

-229 TGKTGDEFI
+229 TGKSGDEFI

-246 LSEAEQKTFMKT
+246 LSEAEQKAFMKT

-263 EQVALFLQSDSAIQG
+263 EQVALFLQSDSAIKG

-295 QKEFNIAWSQ
+295 QKEFNIAWAQ

-317 IRTIVPVFTWIVQKA
+317 IRTILPAFTWIVQKA

-363 QMMKGIGL
+363 QMMKGVGL
-371 GARLVSVFK
+371 GSRLVSVFK
-380 YLTKGFALFS
+380 YLTKGIWVFS
-390 KTLWASPL
+390 KALWASPL

-420 GTKKTF
+420 DEKNTVTRDI
-426 TYGLLEW
+426 LEY
-433 LGFSKEDIHDIRQ
+433 LGFSEEDINDLRQ
-446 ELYDAGKIISNAWKQ
+446 EFLDLGDIFSRAWDDV
-461 IKEAFKPIGDVLAKW
+461 KEALKPIGDMLAEW
-476 GIASGKGVIGAIVGI
+476 GIAGGKGFLRGLVGI

-497 GIVRL
+497 GVVRL
-502 MAMILRFADEFGGA
+502 MAMLIKFAAEFGGA

-535 AIVLAET
+535 ANVLAET

-554 GKGLISMLKKNPF
+554 GKGLLSVLKKIPF
-567 LNEMLGDV
+567 LNDLIGDI
-575 ETGSSGGFKFG
+575 ENGTNNFKFG
-586 DIFKFT
+586 DILKYT
-592 PANAMTGGLLPR
+592 PLNGMTGGLGPR
-604 AVNFVIEKVTQNNN
+604 VVNFIMEKVTQNNN
-618 NNVNVNATDSKE
+618 NNVNVDATDANE

-647 IPRDWGWAWEVWVN
+647 LPRDWGWAWEVWVN

>member
-13 NIKIGVNADNVLNTL
+13 NIKIGVNADNVLTTL

-95 EKSGKG
+95 EKTGKG

-192 ESLNMSANTLD
+192 ESLEASTGTLD

-214 SQKGFLEAMTKWTQA
+214 SQKGFLEAVTKWTQA
-229 TGKTGDEFI
+229 TGKTSDEFI

-246 LSEAEQKTFMKT
+246 LSEAEQKAFMKT
-258 NQLTK
+258 NQLTE
-263 EQVALFLQSDSAIQG
+263 EQIALFLQSDSAIKN
-278 TLQAVSGIAYT
+278 TLQTVSAIAYT

-295 QKEFNIAWSQ
+295 QKEFNTAREQLNIL
-305 FKIQVQGLGDVL
+305 VQGLGDIL
-317 IRTIVPVFTWIVQKA
+317 IRTIVPVFTWIIQKA
-332 TAITGFMNRHAQMLK
+332 TAITSFMNRHAQMLK
-347 IIGGLLSVA
+347 VIIGLLSVA
-356 FGNVLIM
+356 FGNILIM
-363 QMMKGIGL
+363 QMIKGVGL
-371 GARLVSVFK
+371 GARLVAVIK
-380 YLTKGFALFS
+380 ELTKGYWLFS
-390 KTLWASPL
+390 KALWASPL

-446 ELYDAGKIISNAWKQ
+446 ELYDAGKIISDAWKQ
-461 IKEAFKPIGDVLAKW
+461 IKVELKPIGDVLAKW
-476 GIASGKGVIGAIVGI
+476 GIAGGKGIIGAIVGL

-497 GIVRL
+497 NFVRL
-502 MAMILRFADEFGGA
+502 VAMLVKLGDEFGGIFA
-516 IGDAL
+516 DAL
-521 RGDTKKLKEMLMNI
+521 NGDWEEVGKGLQRAAKIFSDTFLSI
-535 AIVLAET
+535 
-542 LGGAFFQ
+542 FFEFGVQ
-549 LGEMI
+549 I
-554 GKGLISMLKKNPF
+554 GKGLISQLEKLPF
-567 LNEMLGDV
+567 FNVLMTDEKGKLQ
-575 ETGSSGGFKFG
+575 FG
-586 DIFKFT
+586 DIYKYL
-592 PANAMTGGLLPR
+592 PVNAGGLMPR
-604 AVNFVIEKVTQNNN
+604 VVNFIMEKVTQNNN
-618 NNVNVNATDSKE
+618 NNVNVNADSKE
-630 AGGSVVRALN
+630 AGGAVIRALN
-640 AKGKDYN
+640 SSKGTN
-647 IPRDWGWAWEVWVN
+647 LPRDWGWAWEVWVN

>member
-28 NNINTL
+28 NNINSL

-86 KVEAEKKAD
+86 KVEAEKKSE
-95 EKSGKG
+95 EKTGKG

-192 ESLNMSANTLD
+192 ENLNMSANTLD

-246 LSEAEQKTFMKT
+246 LSEAEQKAFMKT

-295 QKEFNIAWSQ
+295 QKEFNIAWAQ

-356 FGNVLIM
+356 FGFGNVLIM

-461 IKEAFKPIGDVLAKW
+461 IKEQLKPIGDVLAKW
-476 GIASGKGVIGAIVGI
+476 GIAGGKGIIGAIVGL
-491 ITLAIL
+491 ITLAVL

-502 MAMILRFADEFGGA
+502 MAMLVKFAAEFGGA

-535 AIVLAET
+535 ATVLAET

-554 GKGLISMLKKNPF
+554 GKGFLSVLKKIPF
-567 LNEMLGDV
+567 LNDLIGDI
-575 ETGSSGGFKFG
+575 ENGTSNFKFG
-586 DIFKFT
+586 DILKYT
-592 PANAMTGGLLPR
+592 PLNGMTGGLAPR
-604 AVNFVIEKVTQNNN
+604 VVNFIMEKVTQNNN
-618 NNVNVNATDSKE
+618 VNVEATDSKE

-647 IPRDWGWAWEVWVN
+647 LPRDWGWAWEVWVQ

>member
-28 NNINTL
+28 NNINSL

-86 KVEAEKKAD
+86 KVEAEKKAE
-95 EKSGKG
+95 EKTGKG

-192 ESLNMSANTLD
+192 ESLSMSANTLD

-214 SQKGFLEAMTKWTQA
+214 TQKGFLEAMTKWTQA

-246 LSEAEQKTFMKT
+246 LSEAEQKAFMKT

-263 EQVALFLQSDSAIQG
+263 EQIALFLQSDSAIQG

-295 QKEFNIAWSQ
+295 QKEFNIAWTQ

-380 YLTKGFALFS
+380 YLTQGFALFS

-476 GIASGKGVIGAIVGI
+476 GIAGGKGVIGAIVGL
-491 ITLAIL
+491 ITLAVL

-502 MAMILRFADEFGGA
+502 MAMLVKFAAEFGGA

-535 AIVLAET
+535 ATVLAET

-554 GKGLISMLKKNPF
+554 GKGLISQLKKIPF
-567 LNEMLGDV
+567 LNDLIGDI
-575 ETGSSGGFKFG
+575 ENGTSNFKFG
-586 DIFKFT
+586 DIFKYA
-592 PANAMTGGLLPR
+592 PANVTAGGLMPKV
-604 AVNFVIEKVTQNNN
+604 VNFIMEKVTQNNN
-618 NNVNVNATDSKE
+618 NNVNVNATDSE
-630 AGGSVVRALN
+630 VGGSVVRALN

-647 IPRDWGWAWEVWVN
+647 LPRDWGWAWEVWVN

>member
-28 NNINTL
+28 NNINSL

-192 ESLNMSANTLD
+192 ENLNMSANTLD

-246 LSEAEQKTFMKT
+246 LSEAEQKAFMKT

-295 QKEFNIAWSQ
+295 QKEFNIAWAQ

-380 YLTKGFALFS
+380 YLTQGFALFS

-398 TWYIAALAG
+398 TWYIAALGG

-461 IKEAFKPIGDVLAKW
+461 IKEQLKPIGDVLAKW
-476 GIASGKGVIGAIVGI
+476 GIAGGKGVIGAIVGL
-491 ITLAIL
+491 ITLAVL

-502 MAMILRFADEFGGA
+502 MAMLVKFAAEFGGA

-535 AIVLAET
+535 ATVLAET
-542 LGGAFFQ
+542 LGGAFFK

-554 GKGLISMLKKNPF
+554 GKGLISMLKKIPF
-567 LNEMLGDV
+567 LNEMIGDI
-575 ETGSSGGFKFG
+575 ETGASGGFKFG

-592 PANAMTGGLLPR
+592 PANAMTGGMLPR
-604 AVNFVIEKVTQNNN
+604 VVNFIMEKVTQNNN
-618 NNVNVNATDSKE
+618 NNVNVNATDANE

-647 IPRDWGWAWEVWVN
+647 LPRDWGWAWEVWVN

>member
-13 NIKIGVNADNVLNTL
+13 NIKIGVNADNVLTTL
-28 NNINTL
+28 NNINSL
-34 FQNITASANV
+34 FRNITASANV

-86 KVEAEKKAD
+86 KVEAEKKAN
-95 EKSGKG
+95 EKTGKG

-192 ESLNMSANTLD
+192 EQLNMSANSLD

-246 LSEAEQKTFMKT
+246 LSEAEQKAFVKT

-263 EQVALFLQSDSAIQG
+263 EQIALFLQSDSAIKN

-295 QKEFNIAWSQ
+295 QKEFNIAWTQ

-317 IRTIVPVFTWIVQKA
+317 IRTIVPVFTWIIQKA
-332 TAITGFMNRHAQMLK
+332 TAITSFMNKHANMLK

-363 QMMKGIGL
+363 QMIKGIGL

-398 TWYIAALAG
+398 TWYIAALGG

-446 ELYDAGKIISNAWKQ
+446 ELYDSGKIISDAWKQ
-461 IKEAFKPIGDVLAKW
+461 IKEELKPIGDVLAKW
-476 GIASGKGVIGAIVGI
+476 GIARGKGIVGTI
-491 ITLAIL
+491 VGLVTFVALT
-497 GIVRL
+497 IVRVL
-502 MAMILRFADEFGGA
+502 GFLVRVGDEFGKMIYDVFHDSDGLMDMFKKAVKWLQNTLAPMFFEFGA
-516 IGDAL
+516 Q
-521 RGDTKKLKEMLMNI
+521 
-535 AIVLAET
+535 
-542 LGGAFFQ
+542 F
-549 LGEMI
+549 
-554 GKGLISMLKKNPF
+554 GKGILSALKGLPFIGEAVDNLTSDSPWYTKIGNILDKAFLDNPINNAANKFNLAYQLKNWI
-567 LNEMLGDV
+567 
-575 ETGSSGGFKFG
+575 T
-586 DIFKFT
+586 
-592 PANAMTGGLLPR
+592 
-604 AVNFVIEKVTQNNN
+604 
-618 NNVNVNATDSKE
+618 VNVTSSDPKE

-640 AKGKDYN
+640 AKGKNYN

-661 AGVKK
+661 AGVNK

>member
-13 NIKIGVNADNVLNTL
+13 NIKIGVNADNVLTTL
-28 NNINTL
+28 NNINSL

-95 EKSGKG
+95 EKTGKG

-152 ATRRWINR
+152 ATRRWVNR

-192 ESLNMSANTLD
+192 EQLDMSANTLD

-229 TGKTGDEFI
+229 TGKSGDEFI

-246 LSEAEQKTFMKT
+246 LSEAEQKAFMKT

-263 EQVALFLQSDSAIQG
+263 EQVALFLQSDSAIKG

-295 QKEFNIAWSQ
+295 QKEFNIAWTQ
-305 FKIQVQGLGDVL
+305 FKIQVQGLGDIL

-363 QMMKGIGL
+363 QMIKGIGL

-461 IKEAFKPIGDVLAKW
+461 IKEQLKPIGDVLAKW
-476 GIASGKGVIGAIVGI
+476 GIAGGKGVIGAIVGL
-491 ITLAIL
+491 ITLAVL

-502 MAMILRFADEFGGA
+502 MAMLVKFAAEFGGA

-535 AIVLAET
+535 ANVLAET

-554 GKGLISMLKKNPF
+554 GKGLLSVLKKIPF
-567 LNEMLGDV
+567 LNDLIGDI
-575 ETGSSGGFKFG
+575 ENGTSNFKFG
-586 DIFKFT
+586 DILKYT
-592 PANAMTGGLLPR
+592 PLNGMTGGFAPR
-604 AVNFVIEKVTQNNN
+604 IVNFIMEKVTQNNT
-618 NNVNVNATDSKE
+618 NNVNVDATDAKE

-647 IPRDWGWAWEVWVN
+647 LPRDWGWAWEVWVN

>member
-13 NIKIGVNADNVLNTL
+13 NIKIGVNADNVLTTL

-86 KVEAEKKAD
+86 KVEAEKKSE
-95 EKSGKG
+95 EKTGKG

-192 ESLNMSANTLD
+192 EKLDMSANTLD

-214 SQKGFLEAMTKWTQA
+214 TQKGFLEAMTKWTQA

-246 LSEAEQKTFMKT
+246 LSEAEQKAFMKT

-380 YLTKGFALFS
+380 YLTQGFALFS

-461 IKEAFKPIGDVLAKW
+461 IKEQLKPIGDVLAKW
-476 GIASGKGVIGAIVGI
+476 GIAGGKGVIGAIVGI

-535 AIVLAET
+535 ATVLAET

-567 LNEMLGDV
+567 LNEMLGDI

-618 NNVNVNATDSKE
+618 NNVNVNATDGRE

-640 AKGKDYN
+640 AKGKNYN

>member
-1 MADDKGGTIESL
+1 
-13 NIKIGVNADNVLNTL
+13 
-28 NNINTL
+28 
-34 FQNITASANV
+34 
-44 ATQAVNQLAVA
+44 
-55 LLNLNNAKDSV
+55 
-66 KITPEKIIPTSV
+66 
-78 DSSNPESV
+78 
-86 KVEAEKKAD
+86 
-95 EKSGKG
+95 
-101 KVFDGAKVH
+101 
-110 YENLNNG
+110 
-117 VDPTIEA
+117 
-124 TAEREASRG
+124 
-133 GGSRLPRNAVNHA
+133 
-146 GQRLDY
+146 
-152 ATRRWINR
+152 
-160 LRRLVMPLI
+160 
-169 AAFSVRALWKG
+169 
-180 FMDGTKLIEGYS
+180 MDGTKLIEGYS
-192 ESLNMSANTLD
+192 ESLEASTGTLD

-246 LSEAEQKTFMKT
+246 LSEAEQKAFMKT
-258 NQLTK
+258 NQLTE
-263 EQVALFLQSDSAIQG
+263 EQVALFLQSDSAIKN
-278 TLQAVSGIAYT
+278 TLQTVSAIAYT

-295 QKEFNIAWSQ
+295 QKEFNTARQQLNIL
-305 FKIQVQGLGDVL
+305 VQGLGDIL
-317 IRTIVPVFTWIVQKA
+317 IRTIVPVFTWIIQKA

-347 IIGGLLSVA
+347 VIIGLLTVA

-363 QMMKGIGL
+363 QMIKGVGL
-371 GARLVSVFK
+371 GARLVAVIK
-380 YLTKGFALFS
+380 ELTKGYWLFS
-390 KTLWASPL
+390 KALWASPL

-461 IKEAFKPIGDVLAKW
+461 IKEAFKPIGEVLAKW
-476 GIASGKGVIGAIVGI
+476 GIASGKGVIGAIVGL
-491 ITLAIL
+491 ITLAVL
-497 GIVRL
+497 GVVRL
-502 MAMILRFADEFGGA
+502 MAMLVKFGDEFGGA

-535 AIVLAET
+535 ATVLAET

-567 LNEMLGDV
+567 LNQMIGDI

-604 AVNFVIEKVTQNNN
+604 AVNFIIEKVTQNNN

-640 AKGKDYN
+640 AKGKNYN

-661 AGVKK
+661 TGVKK